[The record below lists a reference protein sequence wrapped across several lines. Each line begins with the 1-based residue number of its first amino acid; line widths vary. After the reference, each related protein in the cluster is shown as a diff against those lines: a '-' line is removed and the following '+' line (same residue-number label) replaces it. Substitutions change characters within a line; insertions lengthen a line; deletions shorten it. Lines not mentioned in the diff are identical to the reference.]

1 VPDAEPPAACRPWPD
16 VVVAGWEPVR
26 GPYRALRE
34 PLAAAEQRLNDTS
47 DTTRLEGWRQ
57 LRDAVGNDQACDS
70 ALDRLLAA
78 LLHGWRV
85 IPVGERWRVALIG
98 QPGAA
103 AGDLAA
109 VQALALLVE
118 SASWS
123 RLKRCPH
130 QDCSAVFLDW
140 TNPGNRRHCRA
151 HRPPVGAPTPAGGA
165 STTGEAP

>member
-1 VPDAEPPAACRPWPD
+1 MPDDAELPAACPPRPD
-16 VVVAGWEPVR
+16 VVIAGREPVR
-26 GPYRALRE
+26 APYRALRE
-34 PLAAAEQRLNDTS
+34 LLGVAEQRLNDTS
-47 DTTRLEGWRQ
+47 SAQLDGWKQ
-57 LRDAVGNDQACDS
+57 LRDAVGNDQACG
-70 ALDRLLAA
+70 AAIDRLLAA

-85 IPVGERWRVALIG
+85 IPVGDRRRVVLTG

-123 RLKRCPH
+123 RLKRCPRE
-130 QDCSAVFLDW
+130 DCPAVFLDW
-140 TNPGNRRHCRA
+140 TNARQPPVLPS

-165 STTGEAP
+165 STTGEAR